1 VITISLGSGFTG
13 AFSLQA
19 DEARTRVEVRADPH
33 SASAAACPP
42 LLLPQASFAFLFQ
55 SRRHVAV
62 VAFPSPPP
70 RRFRCRCTVPT
81 GGYRD
86 VSSGRFPGR
95 GRSHSRRPTGGDL
108 LPGPKQWAGGT
119 VCSGAHHQPR
129 SGRRAAGGRQR
140 PLRFCPPLRPTP
152 QLCVAPFAVAAAWG
166 DGSWCSRA
174 GGATSQP
181 WQWQWPWQFLD
192 PDDAGKRALAYRHAP
207 MTPSHTGPAPQ
218 LSGGEWG
225 FATTVDAAVP
235 VRARRTAAVLL
246 LRCTSRHATKHT
258 QRAQTQPRTG
268 PYFVQARPTNN
279 G

>member
-1 VITISLGSGFTG
+1 
-13 AFSLQA
+13 
-19 DEARTRVEVRADPH
+19 
-33 SASAAACPP
+33 
-42 LLLPQASFAFLFQ
+42 
-55 SRRHVAV
+55 

-207 MTPSHTGPAPQ
+207 MRPSHTGPAFSS
-218 LSGGEWG
+218 LRRS
-225 FATTVDAAVP
+225 FP
-235 VRARRTAAVLL
+235 VANGVSRQQWMLPCRCVRVVLL
-246 LRCTSRHATKHT
+246 QCCCSAARLGT
-258 QRAQTQPRTG
+258 QRNTRSGRRPSPEQVRISYRPG
-268 PYFVQARPTNN
+268 PLTTAEFKSSNACFPETSSEVPQKKKKKN
-279 G
+279 